1 MMKSGFKNIIYGKDR
16 IMSLYYFANQF
27 DPPEPPD
34 ECEHGVPEGNFG
46 YTDCSECEAKEDAWI
61 NDKLME
67 NK

>member
-1 MMKSGFKNIIYGKDR
+1 MHCLETIIAMNKPK
-16 IMSLYYFANQF
+16 L

-46 YTDCSECEAKEDAWI
+46 YTDCSECIAKEDSHI
-61 NDKLME
+61 DTLIKERKE

>member
-1 MMKSGFKNIIYGKDR
+1 
-16 IMSLYYFANQF
+16 MSLYYFIINEYVRIESINQF

-46 YTDCSECEAKEDAWI
+46 YTDCSECIAEEDAHI
-61 NDKLME
+61 DELLME

>member
-1 MMKSGFKNIIYGKDR
+1 
-16 IMSLYYFANQF
+16 MSLYYFANQF

-34 ECEHGVPEGNFG
+34 ECEHGVPEGNYG

-67 NK
+67 DK